1 MDTQVLGISVDS
13 SDCLYAWAESLGGI
27 TYPLLSD
34 FFPHGRVAQLY
45 GVLRPEGYSERAIF
59 VIDKR
64 GVIRYVDVHEIDDQ
78 PDNEVLF
85 AELYKLEPELAEKD
99 RQILQRQ
106 QQAEAASEPEAPA
119 AEVVMYCTPWC
130 PACRRA
136 RAYFNEK
143 KIPFVE
149 IDISRD
155 RTAAAQVR
163 QWAKGNETTPTFL
176 IKGKVIVEFRID
188 EIEAALKQT

>member
-13 SDCLYAWAESLGGI
+13 SDCLYAWADSLGGI
-27 TYPLLSD
+27 IYPLLSD

-59 VIDKR
+59 VIDKQ
-64 GVIRYVDVHEIDDQ
+64 GIIRYVDVHEIDDQ

-85 AELYKLEPELAEKD
+85 AELYKLEPELAKKD
-99 RQILQRQ
+99 REFLSRQ
-106 QQAEAASEPEAPA
+106 QQAELDEQPQPPA

-155 RTAAAQVR
+155 RQAAAQVR
-163 QWAKGNETTPTFL
+163 AWANGNETTPTFL
-176 IKGKVIVEFRID
+176 IKGKVIVNFRID
-188 EIEAALKQT
+188 ELEAALNQK